1 MAQTHKLL
9 VRSKPAAATN
19 TIGYTTPG
27 STKAL
32 VTSIIAAN
40 VSAAAETIRIFL
52 VEAAG
57 SAAVGNALYYDLPV
71 PVGDTFAAN
80 IAALAETDVDIVVY
94 SLLGGVTFTISG
106 IEIT

>member
-9 VRSKPAAATN
+9 VRSKPAAASN
-19 TIGYTTPG
+19 TIGYTAPA

-32 VTSIIAAN
+32 ITSIVACNVGAA
-40 VSAAAETIRIFL
+40 SDTFRIFV

-57 SAAVGNALYYDLPV
+57 TAAVGNAVYYDVVLPDD
-71 PVGDTFAAN
+71 DTFIAN
-80 IAALAETDVDIVVY
+80 VAILAETDVDIVVY
-94 SLLGGVTFTISG
+94 SLNGNITFTISG